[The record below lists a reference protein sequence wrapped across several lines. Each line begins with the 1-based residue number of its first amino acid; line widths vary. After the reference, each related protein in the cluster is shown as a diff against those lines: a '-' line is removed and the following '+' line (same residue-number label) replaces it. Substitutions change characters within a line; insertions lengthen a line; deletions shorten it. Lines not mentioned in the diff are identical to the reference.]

1 GGTDTVVV
9 VEPIN
14 PTTTVTSYGSVSDD
28 DTSSAG
34 SASELLSSTAR
45 YWNSTVQSRSDSRSS
60 DSSILQSTSLVGFY
74 AEASSTSDSVIVP
87 LTSQVSSMESFAFC
101 RRDDNNGCV
110 SDFPGQ
116 SLTISL
122 SEDATASSDE
132 YVTVSSLLSESNYQL
147 TSTKTYSPSDSSMGL
162 ATSWSLDTE
171 LIVSSSINYPTSINN
186 DGPMSLDDPENS
198 MSAAYSSSLFSFVV
212 SRATETES
220 TASNT
225 DSRSSST
232 YSSPLVVSPSSS
244 SSSLVDDST
253 SGLQSDHESEATI
266 AYSESTT
273 SSPYNTVS
281 TSSDTSAIFTTLSA
295 TLSSR
300 LMSETGFVSFY
311 PDIPTPSVETLQ
323 VVDTPNTFESGEK
336 VPSPTNPSPSSPSSL
351 TLSEYTSQSSTKSSI
366 PSSAPFLWS
375 VETNYLSQSEVV
387 FLRTTIPAPSLPT
400 EASSTSESFA
410 MSRSIAT
417 SSAGYNPS
425 ATWSEALTISGS
437 TLSEAATVSFS
448 SNELTNPSGN
458 TVTSSMA
465 RSDLSR
471 TTLSQHISTSSM
483 SYSVA
488 ISTYTDS
495 GSILECS
502 KWLFIFFS
510 LISFII

>member
-1 GGTDTVVV
+1 M
-9 VEPIN
+9 
-14 PTTTVTSYGSVSDD
+14 
-28 DTSSAG
+28 
-34 SASELLSSTAR
+34 SSTAR

-60 DSSILQSTSLVGFY
+60 DLSILQLTSLVGFY

-132 YVTVSSLLSESNYQL
+132 YVTVSLLLSESNYQL

-162 ATSWSLDTE
+162 ATLWSLDTE

-281 TSSDTSAIFTTLSA
+281 TSSDTSAIFTTLLA

-311 PDIPTPSVETLQ
+311 PDIPTPLVETLQ

-448 SNELTNPSGN
+448 LNELTNPSGN